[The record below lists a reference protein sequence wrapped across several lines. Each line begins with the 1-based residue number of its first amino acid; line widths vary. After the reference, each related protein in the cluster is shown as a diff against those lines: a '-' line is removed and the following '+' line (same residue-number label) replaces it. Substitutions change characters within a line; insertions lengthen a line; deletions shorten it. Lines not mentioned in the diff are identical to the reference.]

1 MEKKPILFEAVCI
14 FSIVGSSIGF
24 LSMLISTI
32 FFRFVTEKITQFTN
46 ITATEHLSPVYFTC
60 LMAAYSIS
68 LSGAIKLYRMKRSGL
83 YFYLL
88 AQLMILFLPAIW
100 LGSNAFSSTNAIFT
114 ILFSGIYL
122 FHFRILN

>member
-1 MEKKPILFEAVCI
+1 MEKKPILFESVCI

-32 FFRFVTEKITQFTN
+32 FFRFVTEKITQFNN
-46 ITATEHLSPVYFTC
+46 ITATEHLSPVYFAC

>member
-24 LSMLISTI
+24 SSMLISTI

-46 ITATEHLSPVYFTC
+46 ITATEHLSPVYFAC

-68 LSGAIKLYRMKRSGL
+68 LSGAIKLYRMQRSGL